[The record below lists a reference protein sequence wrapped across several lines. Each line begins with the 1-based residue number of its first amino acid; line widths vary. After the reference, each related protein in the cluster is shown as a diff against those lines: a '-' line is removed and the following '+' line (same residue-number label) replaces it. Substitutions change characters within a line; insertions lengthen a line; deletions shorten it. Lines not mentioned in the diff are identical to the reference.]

1 MSEFDYYPVFMDW
14 LRRCG
19 NELVVSEVRPPSCNG
34 LEFDIIGARRW
45 KNRKNFYVL
54 TSIEVKELDFAKCYR
69 QAWERLSWCEYC
81 YMAFPVNFGE
91 FSNLG
96 GIIYNLANYLE
107 KLRKYGIGVLV
118 YENVCAKK
126 VWCVLP
132 ARMSSKI
139 MKWRKDMLL
148 DMLGLRQQKLD
159 VK

>member
-1 MSEFDYYPVFMDW
+1 MSEFDYYPVFMNW
-14 LRRCG
+14 LRQRG
-19 NELVVSEVRPPSCNG
+19 NELVVSEIRPPSCNS
-34 LEFDIIGARRW
+34 LEFDIIGARKW

-69 QAWERLSWCEYC
+69 QARERLSWCEYC
-81 YMAFPVNFGE
+81 YMAFPINFGE

-107 KLRKYGIGVLV
+107 DLRKEGIGVLV
-118 YENVCAKK
+118 YENICAKK